1 VAFRGQHEHSL
12 DAKDRLTIPA
22 RFRAAL
28 DEGVVL
34 FEDLDPC
41 VSIFPVAA
49 YAEMSANYI
58 ARLNPLSKDGRMMRR
73 RFHARSHDEKLDSA
87 GRVRLPQHLIEHAG
101 LQGACMIVG
110 VDDHLEVW
118 DPARWSEHDAEI
130 DAETDR
136 MAEALAAGN
145 GEGR

>member
-34 FEDLDPC
+34 FEELDPC
-41 VSIFPVAA
+41 VSIYPVGA
-49 YAEMSANYI
+49 YAEMSSIYL

-73 RFHARSHDEKLDSA
+73 RFHARSHDESLDSA
-87 GRVRLPQHLIEHAG
+87 GRVRVPQHLIEHAG
-101 LQGACMIVG
+101 LKGACIVVG

-145 GEGR
+145 GEER